1 MEELLLDKYGPLMD
15 LEELAVLL
23 RIKKQSLYQQ
33 IYREGL
39 DIPHVKRG
47 KKYLFPTQEVVCGDL
62 TLPVPVL
69 PSYLSQIA
77 GLSLRAANHGSV
89 SRQSL
94 TS

>member
-1 MEELLLDKYGPLMD
+1 MEAILLEKYGPFMD

-47 KKYLFPTQEVVCGDL
+47 KNIYF
-62 TLPVPVL
+62 
-69 PSYLSQIA
+69 
-77 GLSLRAANHGSV
+77 H
-89 SRQSL
+89 SRS
-94 TS
+94 S

>member
-1 MEELLLDKYGPLMD
+1 MEAILLEKYGPFMD

-47 KKYLFPTQEVVCGDL
+47 KKYLFPTQEVANYF
-62 TLPVPVL
+62 T
-69 PSYLSQIA
+69 SQ
-77 GLSLRAANHGSV
+77 LSLRV
-89 SRQSL
+89 ED
-94 TS
+94 